1 MRSILYEFFPDGLY
15 CWVKCASV
23 CILLP
28 GHYLCTCPATAS
40 TPTGV
45 SAGAARNGA
54 PRHRVGRDNSARRRL
69 VCASQRQQMPGIPLV
84 PLTLSRSLDF
94 HLSSIYHSCSKCFFF
109 ASPHWQR
116 PQRNCWPQPNHRSNL
131 SVYSIYKETH
141 SSEGSAAHE
150 RHYAGWSADRDEAI
164 LRANEIYEGTDSTEA
179 VVVIG
184 NGPMEVEV
192 VYRVDGEN

>member
-1 MRSILYEFFPDGLY
+1 
-15 CWVKCASV
+15 
-23 CILLP
+23 
-28 GHYLCTCPATAS
+28 
-40 TPTGV
+40 
-45 SAGAARNGA
+45 
-54 PRHRVGRDNSARRRL
+54 
-69 VCASQRQQMPGIPLV
+69 
-84 PLTLSRSLDF
+84 
-94 HLSSIYHSCSKCFFF
+94 
-109 ASPHWQR
+109 
-116 PQRNCWPQPNHRSNL
+116 L